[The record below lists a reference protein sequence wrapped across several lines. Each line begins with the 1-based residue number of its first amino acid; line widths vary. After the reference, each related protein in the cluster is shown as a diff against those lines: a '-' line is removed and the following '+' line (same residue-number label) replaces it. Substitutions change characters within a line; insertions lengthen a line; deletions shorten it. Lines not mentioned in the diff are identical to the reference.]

1 MMLIVNIAWKNI
13 WRNKFR
19 SIIIMS
25 AISLGIFSGLLL
37 VAFSKGMTVQR
48 ISATLNTEISHIQI
62 HLPDYL
68 VQEDIKLLLKPVSD
82 IEKILNQQPE
92 ISGYSSRIL
101 LNSIASSAETGTN
114 VKINGI
120 DPDSEKRVTDL
131 YTKITEG
138 TFFVKD
144 GRNPVIISQKLAEK
158 LKLKFN
164 SKIVLQIQDL
174 KGNIAPAAFRIAGI
188 FKTSNTVFD
197 EYNVFVR
204 KTDLYRLTG
213 LDPSSAN
220 EIAILLKD
228 YLKAK
233 QVTADLQL
241 KLPTLEV
248 KTWKE
253 RSIMLSYLSEAMDQ
267 YLYIIMIIILIALL
281 FGIVNTMM
289 MAVLERIAELG
300 MLMAIGMSKVKI
312 FWMIV
317 FETVMLS
324 VTGAV
329 IGIIIG
335 MITIG
340 YFGKH
345 GLNLSIWSKGLEQ
358 IGFDP
363 IIYTTID
370 NYFVLMIVFLILGTG
385 ILSSVFPAVKALR
398 LKPVA
403 ALRTGI

>member
-1 MMLIVNIAWKNI
+1 MLIVNIAWKNI